1 MKQWFLGRGQTLLSL
16 VVTIAAVWGS
26 VALAKRIPGDNST
39 WLIPVLGTLTALAT
53 ALGKSLTEKPAPPE
67 KDEKP

>member
-1 MKQWFLGRGQTLLSL
+1 MKDWFLGRGQTLVSL
-16 VVTIAAVWGS
+16 VVTVVAIWGS

-53 ALGKSLTEKPAPPE
+53 ALGKSLTEKKVE
-67 KDEKP
+67 KSE